1 MGGVALSEIDVTNG
15 VIYLVQVVL
24 VLIRCC
30 HALQA
35 ADHLLCL
42 ARCHHLRHCDA
53 GIELHLVR
61 RVLGYHL
68 LIGFIG
74 LLLVSELRLQL
85 SEQEVFASLLAL
97 THLVLDDLAQIGNGL
112 CIVAGV
118 DVVVGERVVPFL
130 LGAPVNGVA
139 AHVADDVL
147 GIVDPVLLNIALGK
161 PGACPTVDGGLRGV
175 EATHVVEGGGG
186 FVEGTLVEL
195 RAAHEHPCLPE
206 ERVVFL
212 SRQPLQVALRLAAL
226 LVPFRL
232 MLDAMQL
239 NGLLTFLDGFLV
251 VSLANLLRLL
261 VANGVEGNDFGE
273 VILVA
278 VFLFQ
283 RGVDVGKSAVVV
295 SIISSIERVPPTAL
309 RSILLRRTSCH
320 QSCQNQQQEQ
330 PYGIFLLNLSL
341 LFDLLYNASRPFLLH
356 QSLFL

>member
-42 ARCHHLRHCDA
+42 ARCHHFRHCDA

-61 RVLGYHL
+61 RVLCNHL

-85 SEQEVFASLLAL
+85 SEQEVFAGLLAL

-130 LGAPVNGVA
+130 LGAPVDGVA
-139 AHVADDVL
+139 
-147 GIVDPVLLNIALGK
+147 
-161 PGACPTVDGGLRGV
+161 VDGGLRGV
-175 EATHVVEGGGG
+175 EAAHVVEGGGG

-206 ERVVFL
+206 ERVILL

-226 LVPFRL
+226 LVPFWL

-239 NGLLTFLDGFLV
+239 DGLLTFLDGLLV
-251 VSLANLLRLL
+251 VSLADLLRLL
-261 VANGVEGNDFGE
+261 VANGVEGNDLGE

-309 RSILLRRTSCH
+309 RCH

-341 LFDLLYNASRPFLLH
+341 LFDLLYNASRSFLLH